1 MMRPYRYLCCRYLRG
16 VWLVVA
22 VMGYAP
28 LTQALQVEALQTQY
42 HEYAYQL
49 TMTAILSAPVAQ
61 VEAVL
66 RDYAS
71 YPQLDT
77 RILTAQVL
85 KRSSPHQL
93 ELLTR
98 INVCFAFLC
107 RKVER
112 VEQVDE
118 KPGELL
124 ATVIAERSDA
134 QRGRTHTQLRD
145 LNGQTQVIYS
155 TEIVPKFWVP
165 ALVGR
170 SLMLRGL
177 REATVSL
184 FTHIEQ
190 RAALMPTES

>member
-1 MMRPYRYLCCRYLRG
+1 MHRRYRH
-16 VWLVVA
+16 
-22 VMGYAP
+22 AP
-28 LTQALQVEALQTQY
+28 CTGFALLAMLYMQGSHALQVETLQTRF
-42 HEYAYQL
+42 HEQAYQL
-49 TMTAILSAPVAQ
+49 TMTATLSAPVDR

-71 YPQLDT
+71 YPQLDA
-77 RILTAQVL
+77 RILTSQVVS
-85 KRSSPHQL
+85 RSGPHQL

-112 VEQVDE
+112 VEKVEE

-124 ATVIAERSDA
+124 ATVIAARSDA
-134 QRGRTHTQLRD
+134 QRGRTHTQLLQR
-145 LNGQTQVIYS
+145 NGHTQVIYV

-170 SLMLRGL
+170 SLMLRSL
-177 REATVSL
+177 REATISL
-184 FTHIEQ
+184 FTHIER
-190 RAALMPTES
+190 RAAQEPVAS

>member
-1 MMRPYRYLCCRYLRG
+1 MMHRQYRHGRCAWLALTAVAYL
-16 VWLVVA
+16 
-22 VMGYAP
+22 P
-28 LTQALQVEALQTQY
+28 SSQALQIEALQTRF
-42 HEYAYQL
+42 HDGAYEL
-49 TMTAILSAPVAQ
+49 TMTATLSAPADR

-71 YPQLDT
+71 YPQLDA
-77 RILTAQVL
+77 RILTARVL
-85 KRSSPHQL
+85 SRSGPHEL

-112 VEQVDE
+112 VEQVQE
-118 KPGELL
+118 TPGELL

-134 QRGRTHTQLRD
+134 QRGRTQTQLRE
-145 LNGQTQVIYS
+145 LNGTTQVIYV

-170 SLMLRGL
+170 SLMLRSL
-177 REATVSL
+177 RDATVNL
-184 FTHIEQ
+184 FTHVEQ
-190 RAALMPTES
+190 RAAPAPATP